1 MTVVE
6 TTKFFMGTAEATGGF
21 PWFTSTGQLK
31 LQFEENLLARITCFG
46 IDVEDV
52 LAPDV
57 DVRPGCANLLAGQT
71 GHVVRHFLVHYQ
83 VPLT

>member
-1 MTVVE
+1 MLDCFNHRFRDFNSGLPVR
-6 TTKFFMGTAEATGGF
+6 FA
-21 PWFTSTGQLK
+21 STGQLK